1 VYDAPAAVFEMKK
14 GRALLSPEPVVTD
27 GRIITANGPAAAK
40 NFAAAVVKELSDE
53 FW

>member
-1 VYDAPAAVFEMKK
+1 VYDNPVAVLEMKK
-14 GRALLSPEPVVTD
+14 GRAQVTKDPVVTD

-40 NFAAAVVKELSDE
+40 AFAEAVVKELSDE